1 MSGHATET
9 RPTPEAL
16 VRLFTRYLK
25 EQGLPLTHQREA
37 VATVLFSAEGH
48 LSADDVE
55 TTLRGR
61 GERIGKATVYRTLDL
76 LVKSNLVDE
85 FDFGEGFKRYEHRLR
100 AQPGHQHLIC
110 QSCGK
115 VEEFAMPELPAIEA
129 RAARELGFR
138 PQRHRVEIFG
148 LCRACQDKGLTL
160 SADGLVGPIEV
171 V

>member
-1 MSGHATET
+1 MTVDTSESRTS
-9 RPTPEAL
+9 PEGL

-37 VATVLFSAEGH
+37 VAQVLFSAEAH

-55 TTLRGR
+55 GELRKR

-85 FDFGEGFKRYEHRLR
+85 FDFGEGFRRYEHRLR
-100 AQPGHQHLIC
+100 KQPGHQHLIC
-110 QSCGK
+110 QSCGG

-138 PQRHRVEIFG
+138 PQRHRLEIFG
-148 LCRACQDKGLTL
+148 LCRSCQEKGLTL
-160 SADGLVGPIEV
+160 SADGLVCPIEV